1 MPHPIDRAVFA
12 ELQATAG
19 ADFVVELLD
28 TFFDEAPLM
37 IAELRASLVD
47 GAQGAAGRAA
57 AADRF
62 RRAAHSLKTNAQ
74 TFGAT
79 ALATQARALE
89 LGDRPHD
96 AGAIDALQA
105 SYEAAVAALEGLQ
118 RG

>member
-1 MPHPIDRAVFA
+1 MPDPIDRAVFA

-28 TFFDEAPLM
+28 TFFGEVPQM
-37 IAELRASLVD
+37 IGELRASLVD
-47 GAQGAAGRAA
+47 GAGGAAGRAA

-62 RRAAHSLKTNAQ
+62 RRAAHSLKTNAL

-79 ALATQARALE
+79 AMAAQARALE
-89 LGDRPHD
+89 LGELPHG

-105 SYEAAVAALEGLQ
+105 SYETAAAALEELK